1 MRFWKPILI
10 VLGTLSLSLGI
21 FGIIVPGLP
30 TTPFLL
36 LTAGLY
42 LRSSKTLYNWVISN
56 RLVGPYIVNYNKN
69 KGITR
74 KVKIKAISLMVAMIS
89 LSTIFFIDTLTLKL
103 IVISLGIIG
112 AIVLIFVVPTVK

>member
-42 LRSSKTLYNWVISN
+42 LRSSETLYNWVISN

-89 LSTIFFIDTLTLKL
+89 LSTIFFIDTLTLRL
-103 IVISLGIIG
+103 IVVSLGIIG
-112 AIVLIFVVPTVK
+112 AIVVMFVVPTVK